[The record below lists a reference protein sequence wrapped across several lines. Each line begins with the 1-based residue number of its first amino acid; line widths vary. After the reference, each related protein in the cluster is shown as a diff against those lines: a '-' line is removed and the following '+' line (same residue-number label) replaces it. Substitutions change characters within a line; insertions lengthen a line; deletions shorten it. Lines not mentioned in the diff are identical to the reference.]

1 MKIEIYSDVACPWCY
16 IGKRRF
22 DRALA
27 GFGGGAEVEVIYRP
41 YQLDPGAPA
50 TAYPLMQRL
59 EKKFGSRAFEMVQ
72 RVTEAARGEGI
83 DMRFGEALAAN
94 ALAAHRLLRLAVQ
107 EYGPAAQHDL
117 AERLFEAHFTL
128 GRDIGHPTELTELAV
143 AAGLERSRVIA
154 YLQSNE
160 GLEETR
166 AEIREA
172 QEMGITAVPTFV
184 FDGRYAIQGGQP
196 APVMLQALETVA
208 RERALAAATSAGDE
222 ACTDDSCLT

>member
-1 MKIEIYSDVACPWCY
+1 MKVEIYSDVACPWCY

-22 DRALA
+22 EKALA
-27 GFGGGAEVEVIYRP
+27 SFDGADDVEVVYKP

-50 TAYPLMQRL
+50 TAYPLIERL
-59 EKKFGSRAFEMVQ
+59 EKKFGANASAMVQ
-72 RVTEAARGEGI
+72 RVTEAGRSEGI
-83 DMRFGEALAAN
+83 DMRFSEALAAN
-94 ALAAHRLLRLAVQ
+94 TLAAHRLLRLAER
-107 EYGPAAQHDL
+107 EYGANVQHDL

-128 GRDIGHPTELTELAV
+128 GLDIGDSRQLTELAV
-143 AAGLERSRVIA
+143 AAGLDRGRVEH

-172 QEMGITAVPTFV
+172 QAMGITAVPTFI
-184 FDGRYAIQGGQP
+184 FDRRYAIAGGQP

-208 RERALAAATSAGDE
+208 RERAATAPANEADE